1 MGNDFYS
8 GSDEVMGAGELKYA
22 QTATFDAP
30 MSLENGGQ
38 LPNLTVV
45 YETYGK
51 LSPAKDNAILICHA
65 LTGDSHTAAHNE
77 DDDPGWWD
85 IVVGPQKPIDT
96 DKFFVICPNILGG
109 CRGTTGPNSVNPST
123 GRVWGRDFPSIT
135 IGDMVEAQNRL
146 IEHLGIE
153 QLLGV
158 VGGSMGGHQAM
169 SWGVKFPDKVR
180 GVVLLG
186 TSSRLSTQALAFD
199 IVGRNAIR
207 HDPNF
212 NGGEFYD
219 GGARPITGLAIARM
233 LGHITYLSPEA
244 MSEKFEDTRDQP
256 RNLATRFEKDFSV
269 GSYLAYKG
277 LKFTERFDANSYLTI
292 SMAMDQF
299 NFGGDIEQLT
309 QTFAGSKSRWLT
321 VSYTSDWLFPPEQ
334 SIQIVTALLHS
345 SKPVSYCNVRS
356 NCGHDAFLLE
366 DDINSYGELMRGFFL
381 NLLSDEVSVEPAPV
395 KHSPTSIFHHSRR
408 MDYELITEL
417 IPSDASVL
425 DLGCG
430 YGGLLQTLKERGN
443 TLLRGVE
450 LTEDNIIACVR
461 SGLDVVHEDL
471 NSGLSFFSD
480 NQFDFVV
487 LSRTLQAVQNVE
499 LVVDEMLRVGK
510 QCIISVPNFA
520 YYKLVDM
527 LVKTGR
533 TPEADLL
540 HYKWY
545 NTPNIRCVT
554 LDDFTDFCNAKNIT
568 IHEKIA
574 LDTESNRKISDKDDP
589 NRNADMA
596 IFVISR

>member
-1 MGNDFYS
+1 
-8 GSDEVMGAGELKYA
+8 
-22 QTATFDAP
+22 
-30 MSLENGGQ
+30 
-38 LPNLTVV
+38 
-45 YETYGK
+45 
-51 LSPAKDNAILICHA
+51 
-65 LTGDSHTAAHNE
+65 
-77 DDDPGWWD
+77 
-85 IVVGPQKPIDT
+85 
-96 DKFFVICPNILGG
+96 
-109 CRGTTGPNSVNPST
+109 
-123 GRVWGRDFPSIT
+123 
-135 IGDMVEAQNRL
+135 MVEVQNRL

-180 GVVLLG
+180 GVVLLA
-186 TSSRLSTQALAFD
+186 TSPRLSTQSLAFD

-207 HDPNF
+207 HDQNF

-219 GGARPITGLAIARM
+219 GETKPVTGLAIARM

-244 MSEKFEDTRDQP
+244 MTEKFEDTRDQP
-256 RNLATRFEKDFSV
+256 RNLETRFEKEFSV

-299 NFGGDIEQLT
+299 DFGGNIETLT
-309 QTFAGSKSRWLT
+309 QTFADSKSRWLA

-334 SIQIVTALLHS
+334 STQIVTGLLRS
-345 SKPVSYCNVRS
+345 DKPVSYCNVKS
-356 NCGHDAFLLE
+356 NCGHDAFLLA
-366 DDINSYGELMRGFFL
+366 DDIGSYGELMRGFFS
-381 NLLSDEVSVEPAPV
+381 NLLGDEVLVESAPTE
-395 KHSPTSIFHHSRR
+395 HSPTSIFHHSRR

-417 IPSDASVL
+417 IPTSASVL

-430 YGGLLQTLKERGN
+430 GGGLLQSLKERGN

-450 LTEDNIIACVR
+450 LTEENILACVR

-471 NSGLSFFSD
+471 NSGLDFFID

-487 LSRTLQAVQNVE
+487 LSRTLQAVANVE
-499 LVVDEMLRVGK
+499 LVVDEMLRVGRR
-510 QCIISVPNFA
+510 CIVSVPNFA
-520 YYKLVDM
+520 YHKLVDM

-533 TPEADLL
+533 APEAGLL

-545 NTPNIRCVT
+545 NTPNIRVLT
-554 LDDFTDFCNAKNIT
+554 LDDFSEFCNAKNIT
-568 IHEKIA
+568 VHERIA
-574 LDTESNRKISDKDDP
+574 LNTETNAKISDDDDP

-596 IFVISR
+596 IFVLSR